1 MTPKIFTLIRG
12 AVVAMVLVAS
22 APTARNVAEAVMP
35 TPEIIEKLRAEGRFE
50 EYARI
55 TRDAQRRGMDQ
66 PDANRL
72 AASAPPVLG
81 NLKALVL
88 LVDFTDNV
96 AGLVTDTAF
105 FQNLLF
111 SSNNPATSL
120 NDFYQENSYGKVT
133 VSGDV
138 VGWLRMP
145 QTYAYYVNGQ
155 RGLGAPPTNAQQ
167 LAADAVS
174 AAELAGVNFS
184 QYDNDANGQMDGF
197 FVVHAGPGFEE
208 TGSVNDIHSHKWSL
222 TSPVSLDGVTI
233 FNYTMQPEEQAN
245 GSPVNIGVFC
255 HEFGHFF
262 GLPDLY
268 DIDGSSQGLDE
279 WALMAAGNYA
289 RSDGSSP
296 AHLCGWSKIQLGWTT
311 AINVTSNMT
320 NVTIPQAETD
330 SVVYRLWTNGTMGN
344 QYFLVENRQRTL
356 FDAFLPGGGLL
367 IYHVDD
373 AIGGNGPNRNEW
385 YPGFT
390 SSGHYKIALEQA
402 DGRWELEQSSGT
414 GPLAADNGDPWPGS
428 TGNNAFDDLSTPDS
442 RDYGFN
448 QTQVA
453 VWNISPAGS
462 TMTANFD
469 VTWSRPNFQL
479 QSYTFTD
486 DGDSDGV
493 PDPGEQV
500 DMYVSHQNLWLAASD
515 AELSVSVDDTAIAFS
530 NSVTSLGAVGTGDT
544 SSNVAAISF
553 TVPAGRAPRIT
564 DFYITVNANSGSYS
578 RTDTVRIDVGPKQLL
593 LIDADDRV
601 GPPNSADS
609 QFIQPVLEARRM
621 PHTRWDVFTG
631 GIPGNMDEY
640 PVVLWYTGN
649 MRADLFGGSDTIIT
663 PSEVSALKTYLDNGG
678 NLFITG
684 QQIARYLDSMDQ
696 SFMTDYLHG
705 SYAGAATDFIAYGV
719 FADIISDSTNYIL
732 GGAGGAANQQAKDR
746 IDPASLKTPFMLSTR
761 QVFGL
766 TARSRL
772 YFWVG
777 VWKESVTT

>member
-1 MTPKIFTLIRG
+1 
-12 AVVAMVLVAS
+12 
-22 APTARNVAEAVMP
+22 
-35 TPEIIEKLRAEGRFE
+35 
-50 EYARI
+50 
-55 TRDAQRRGMDQ
+55 
-66 PDANRL
+66 
-72 AASAPPVLG
+72 
-81 NLKALVL
+81 
-88 LVDFTDNV
+88 
-96 AGLVTDTAF
+96 
-105 FQNLLF
+105 
-111 SSNNPATSL
+111 
-120 NDFYQENSYGKVT
+120 
-133 VSGDV
+133 
-138 VGWLRMP
+138 
-145 QTYAYYVNGQ
+145 
-155 RGLGAPPTNAQQ
+155 
-167 LAADAVS
+167 
-174 AAELAGVNFS
+174 
-184 QYDNDANGQMDGF
+184 
-197 FVVHAGPGFEE
+197 
-208 TGSVNDIHSHKWSL
+208 
-222 TSPVSLDGVTI
+222 VSLDGVTI

-746 IDPASLKTPFMLSTR
+746 IDPVGSAVTIFTEDSIHAFNSTGIRFDSTFKVVFLGWGVEGIGDDITGLGGSPKRVLINRTLDWMLGSPTAVGPEGEVFTPSAFQLHANYPNPFNPSTTLEFTIGDR
-761 QVFGL
+761 PLV
-766 TARSRL
+766 ARVVIYNYFYRL
-772 YFWVG
+772 ESG
-777 VWKESVTT
+777 EQSVTRKMLLLK